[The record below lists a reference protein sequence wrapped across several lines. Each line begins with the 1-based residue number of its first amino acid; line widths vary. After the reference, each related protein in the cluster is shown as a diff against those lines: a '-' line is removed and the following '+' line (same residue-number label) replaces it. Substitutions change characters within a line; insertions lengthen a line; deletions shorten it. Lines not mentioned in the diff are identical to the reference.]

1 MTTEQDKGQT
11 PRGELLRMVTDIVAS
26 YVRATKVSAHQVS
39 EIIERVGEG
48 LERPAEPPRSEP
60 EPAVPVR
67 RSVTPEYLI
76 CLEDGKKLKMLRRY
90 LMTAYGMTP
99 EQYRAKWGLPKDYP
113 MVAPNYAL
121 RRSSLARASGLGR
134 RQQEAGTA
142 RRRNAH
148 TTRSEG

>member
-1 MTTEQDKGQT
+1 MMEQDKAQT

-26 YVRATKVSAHQVS
+26 YVRSTKVSASQLS
-39 EIIERVGEG
+39 EVIERVGEG
-48 LERPAEPPRSEP
+48 LERPAETRPSEP

-67 RSVTPEYLI
+67 RSVTPDYLI

-90 LMTAYGMTP
+90 LMTSYGMTP

-121 RRSSLARASGLGR
+121 RRSALARASGLGR
-134 RQQEAGTA
+134 RPPEPTVA
-142 RRRNAH
+142 RKRSGR
-148 TTRSEG
+148 TTRSES